1 MDYIFYDLSLCTHY
15 AKAVCNNTVIFKL
28 MQNTRTVHVPYHSP
42 IDSSR
47 VSDNFRFLLT
57 GGYHYKKKDRLKI
70 DTCK

>member
-1 MDYIFYDLSLCTHY
+1 
-15 AKAVCNNTVIFKL
+15 
-28 MQNTRTVHVPYHSP
+28 MQNTCTAHVPYHSP

-70 DTCK
+70 YTCSLYVTFIHINIRYYRASITPYIGN